1 MMFKKRVTFSTLGFI
16 VIALVTLPL
25 VISRTDILN
34 LFLLVFLYITLTQSW
49 NILGGYTGQISLGHA
64 AFFGVGALCTRILW
78 ETGTPFF
85 LAFPAGG
92 LAAVVLAVIIG
103 LPALRLKGI
112 YFSIGTLGLTM
123 IMRITVGNVFPTVS
137 FMSASQLAHYS
148 VIPKYYVALAV
159 ALAVCLTVYLLMNS
173 KLGLGMLTVRE
184 DEGTAA
190 SSGINVFKHK
200 VLALVLSSLFAG
212 IAGSIFAY
220 YYASYYYYVPFELD
234 WAFNP
239 VLVAFIGGVGTII
252 GPVIG
257 AVIFVVLQHIFTLTL
272 GEVHVVIFGALFIIT
287 VLLLPGGL
295 YELIGKVQRLLTR
308 TGKTK
313 VLIKE

>member
-1 MMFKKRVTFSTLGFI
+1 MAFSKKWTTFSIPGLI
-16 VIALVTLPL
+16 IILIILPL
-25 VISRTDILN
+25 VIHRTDILD
-34 LFLLVFLYITLTQSW
+34 LFLLVFLYIILAQSW

-64 AFFGVGALCTRILW
+64 AFFGIGALCTRLLW
-78 ETGTPFF
+78 EHGTPFY

-92 LAAVVLAVIIG
+92 AAAIVLAVIIG

-112 YFSIGTLGLTM
+112 YFSIGTLGLAM
-123 IMRITVGNVFPTVS
+123 IMRITIGNVLPTVS
-137 FMSASQLAHYS
+137 FMSAKQLAHYS
-148 VIPKYYVALAV
+148 VTPKYYLALAV
-159 ALAVCLTVYLLMNS
+159 AFLVCLSVYLLMNS

-184 DEGTAA
+184 NEGAAA

-200 VLALVLSSLFAG
+200 VIALILSSLFAG
-212 IAGSIFAY
+212 LAGGIFAY
-220 YYASYYYYVPFELD
+220 YYASYYYYAPFELD
-234 WAFNP
+234 WAFYP

-257 AVIFVVLQHIFTLTL
+257 AVIFVVLRQIFALTL
-272 GEVHVVIFGALFIIT
+272 GEMHVIIFGALFVIT

-295 YELIGKVQRLLTR
+295 YELIGKVRRLLTR

-313 VLIKE
+313 ALI